1 MILSQ
6 GRAKNTHK
14 NVLGGDKTKKI
25 DQTNGLEF
33 NLKKINRFLWTYK
46 QVRKKCNEAKDN
58 IYQNNKWDKRPKD
71 K

>member
-33 NLKKINRFLWTYK
+33 NIKKSIGFFGPT
-46 QVRKKCNEAKDN
+46 
-58 IYQNNKWDKRPKD
+58 NKSEKM
-71 K
+71 